1 MTLMSTIVQLT
12 GIPEGVI
19 NWLIGTFGLAA
30 LTQVWAFI
38 QMPRQIELLRIE
50 LRDQRIMF
58 RRRVFPK
65 LKRIEDYLIEKEIRE
80 LHDDEELSPLLQQM
94 RADQREEADDK
105 DRELSP
111 TPS

>member
-1 MTLMSTIVQLT
+1 MTLMSTIVQIT

-38 QMPRQIELLRIE
+38 QMPRQMKLIRLELE
-50 LRDQRIMF
+50 SQRKMF

-65 LKRIEDYLIEKEIRE
+65 LKRIEDHLIEEALRDLEDDQE
-80 LHDDEELSPLLQQM
+80 LGPLLQQM
-94 RADQREEADDK
+94 RADQREEADHRDA
-105 DRELSP
+105 ELSP
-111 TPS
+111 TP

>member
-1 MTLMSTIVQLT
+1 MTLMATIVQLT

-38 QMPRQIELLRIE
+38 QMPRQLKLIRLELE
-50 LRDQRIMF
+50 AQRKMF

-65 LKRIEDYLIEKEIRE
+65 LKRIEDYLMEEAFRN
-80 LHDDEELSPLLQQM
+80 LDDDEELSPLLQQM

-105 DRELSP
+105 DAELSP
-111 TPS
+111 NL